1 MCERLRLAVRG
12 AVQGVG
18 FRPCVYRLA
27 RALDLSGWVLNAPDG
42 VIIEIEGPRERLDG
56 FRARLEAE
64 PPPNAVIVGV
74 EATWLERVGFRGFEI
89 RDSEERGEPTALVLP
104 DLATCEA
111 CRRELFDPDDRR
123 HRYPFIN
130 CTHCGPR
137 FSIIDSLPYDRART
151 SMREFTMCPACAQE
165 YHDPS
170 DRRFH
175 AQPNACPLCGPQL
188 AWWDDRGA
196 VLAERDEALRAA
208 VDALRRG
215 LIVAVKG
222 LGGFHLMVDARQ
234 ECAVRRLRHRK
245 HREEKPLAL
254 MYASIADVRRDCDVG
269 PAEARLLAS
278 AEAPIV
284 LLRRRHDRHS
294 DVSASVAPGA
304 PTLGVMLPY
313 TPLHHLI
320 AADFGAPVVAT
331 SGNLSDE
338 PICTDER
345 DAVVRLS
352 RIADAFLVHDRPILR
367 HVDDSIVR
375 IVAGREMVLRRARG
389 YAPLPV
395 RLAEDPPRLVAV
407 GAHLKS
413 AVAVTSGSNV
423 FISQHL
429 GDLETPQAVEA
440 FDRVMRNLK
449 GLFRAVPETVVT
461 DLHPDYFSS
470 RYARELGLPVATV
483 QHHLA
488 HVVGCLAENDIA
500 GPALGVS
507 WDGTGYGADG
517 TIWGGEFLMVMDHV
531 WHRAACLRPF
541 PLPGGEQAVREPRR
555 SALGLLY
562 AMAGPA
568 AIEIDAAPLRAFDD
582 AERRLLMQALE
593 RRVNAPITTSAGRL
607 FDAVASI
614 LGLRQL
620 AGFEGQAA
628 MMLEWAADEGAADA
642 YPFEM
647 TPGSGSQLAPLVID
661 WEPMIR
667 GLLADVARGTPT
679 ATMAARFHETL
690 ARMIVAVAEAVGL
703 PRVALS
709 GGCFQNRLLLERALA
724 RLRAAG
730 FSPCWH
736 QRVPPN
742 DGGIALGQI
751 AAFARGLNTPPQ
763 PLGAGAIPYD
773 IATACASSVS

>member
-1 MCERLRLAVRG
+1 M
-12 AVQGVG
+12 
-18 FRPCVYRLA
+18 
-27 RALDLSGWVLNAPDG
+27 
-42 VIIEIEGPRERLDG
+42 
-56 FRARLEAE
+56 
-64 PPPNAVIVGV
+64 
-74 EATWLERVGFRGFEI
+74 
-89 RDSEERGEPTALVLP
+89 P
-104 DLATCEA
+104 DLATCDA

-123 HRYPFIN
+123 YRYPFIN

-137 FSIIDSLPYDRART
+137 YSIIDSLPYDRART
-151 SMREFTMCPACAQE
+151 SMRGFAMCPACAKE
-165 YHDPS
+165 YHDPA

-175 AQPNACPLCGPQL
+175 AQPNACPVCGPHL
-188 AWWDDRGA
+188 EWWSNSGA
-196 VLAERDEALRAA
+196 VLAVRDEALRAA

-215 LIVAVKG
+215 LIVAIKG

-234 ECAVRRLRHRK
+234 EYSVRRLRHRK

-254 MYASIADVRRDCDVG
+254 MYPSLAEVRRDCEVG
-269 PAEARLLAS
+269 AQEARLLAS

-284 LLRRRHDRHS
+284 LLRRRTDVHS
-294 DVSASVAPGA
+294 NVAASVAPGA

-320 AADFGAPVVAT
+320 AADFGAALVAT

-375 IVAGREMVLRRARG
+375 VVAGREMVLRRARG

-395 RLAEDPPRLVAV
+395 RLSEDAPRLVAV
-407 GAHLKS
+407 GAHLKC

-440 FDRVMRNLK
+440 FERAMHDLK
-449 GLFRAVPETVVT
+449 GLFHAAPETVVA

-488 HVVGCLAENDIA
+488 HVAACLAENDIA

-517 TIWGGEFLMVMDHV
+517 TIWGGEFLTVTDHA

-541 PLPGGEQAVREPRR
+541 PLPGGEQAIREPRR

-568 AIEIDAAPLRAFDD
+568 AIDIDAAPLGAFDVSD
-582 AERRLLMQALE
+582 RRLLMQALE

-614 LGLRQL
+614 LDLRQL

-628 MMLEWAADEGAADA
+628 MLLEWAADETVVDA
-642 YPFEM
+642 YPFEI
-647 TPGSGSQLAPLVID
+647 TPGVFLEDTVLQKDSRRYFPPLVLD

-667 GLLADVARGTPT
+667 ALLADVARGIPT
-679 ATMAARFHETL
+679 ATIAARFHETL
-690 ARMIVAVAEAVGL
+690 ARMIVAVAEVVGW

-709 GGCFQNRLLLERALA
+709 GGCFQNRLLLERTIA

-736 QRVPPN
+736 QRVPTN

-751 AAFARGLNTPPQ
+751 AAFVRGLNTPPQPQ
-763 PLGAGAIPYD
+763 PLGAGAIPHD
-773 IATACASSVS
+773 VATACASGMS